1 MQKVGAEM
9 SDIRKIIDQ
18 GLKFYRKLRND
29 ENGRYRS
36 WEYCYKIFY
45 DAHNSTI
52 VDDEFTDYLCL
63 HLSFYL
69 ASWGMYRGSS
79 FLLQRDYKVHK
90 PIIKILLDDKYN
102 SLWGIEIDKYKNLEN
117 QEKLKDLVDKIKK
130 VYNEIRLSV
139 KESIPKNELSDTL
152 VTKVLMGTL
161 GCVPAYDRYF
171 IAGIRNK
178 KVASGSFSIKS
189 ILELVDFYNKYYEE
203 FESAR
208 SQMTTNGLKYPQ
220 MKILDSCFWQVGFD
234 LDENKGLK
242 ISH

>member
-1 MQKVGAEM
+1 M
-9 SDIRKIIDQ
+9 SDIKEIINQ
-18 GLKFYRKLRND
+18 GLKFYNKLRED

-36 WEYCYKIFY
+36 WEYCYKIFH
-45 DAHNSTI
+45 DAHTSNN
-52 VDDEFTDYLCL
+52 VDDDFIDYLCL

-90 PIIKILLDDKYN
+90 PVIKILLEDKYN
-102 SLWGIEIDKYKNLEN
+102 SLWGIEINQYKNIEN
-117 QEKLKDLVDKIKK
+117 QEKLKDLVSRIKE
-130 VYNEIRLSV
+130 VYNEIRLGV
-139 KESIPKNELSDTL
+139 KETIPKNELSDTL

-171 IAGIRNK
+171 ISGVRNEK
-178 KVASGSFSIKS
+178 AASGNFNIRS
-189 ILELVDFYNKYYEE
+189 ILELVEFYNKYYDD
-203 FESAR
+203 FEQAR
-208 SQMTTNGLKYPQ
+208 KQMTVCEMEYPQ

>member
-1 MQKVGAEM
+1 M
-9 SDIRKIIDQ
+9 SDIKEIINQ
-18 GLKFYRKLRND
+18 GLKFYNILRED

-36 WEYCYKIFY
+36 WEYCYKIFH
-45 DAHNSTI
+45 DAHTSNN
-52 VDDEFTDYLCL
+52 VDDDFIDYLCL

-90 PIIKILLDDKYN
+90 PVIKILLEDKYN
-102 SLWGIEIDKYKNLEN
+102 SLWGVEINQYKNIEN
-117 QEKLKDLVDKIKK
+117 QEKLKDLVSRIKEA
-130 VYNEIRLSV
+130 YNEIRLRV
-139 KESIPKNELSDTL
+139 KESVPKNELSDTL

-171 IAGIRNK
+171 VSGVRNEK
-178 KVASGSFSIKS
+178 AASGNFNIKS
-189 ILELVDFYNKYYEE
+189 ILELVDFYNEYYEE
-203 FESAR
+203 FENAR
-208 SQMTTNGLKYPQ
+208 SQMTVNGMEYPQ

>member
-1 MQKVGAEM
+1 M
-9 SDIRKIIDQ
+9 SDIKKIINQ
-18 GLKFYRKLRND
+18 GLKFYNKLRED

-36 WEYCYKIFY
+36 WEYCYKIFH
-45 DAHNSTI
+45 DAHISDK
-52 VDDEFTDYLCL
+52 VDNDFIDYLCL

-90 PIIKILLDDKYN
+90 PVIEELLKDEYD
-102 SLWGIEIDKYKNLEN
+102 SLWGITVNEYKNIQN
-117 QEKLKDLVDKIKK
+117 QHKLEKLVKKIKEI
-130 VYNEIRLSV
+130 YNEIRLSV
-139 KESIPKNELSDTL
+139 KEIIPKNELSNTL

-171 IAGIRNK
+171 ISGIRNEK
-178 KVASGSFSIKS
+178 AASGNFNIKS
-189 ILELVDFYNKYYEE
+189 ILELVDFYNQYYNE

-208 SQMTTNGLKYPQ
+208 SQMTINGMEYPQ
-220 MKILDSCFWQVGFD
+220 MKIIDSCFWQVGFE

>member
-1 MQKVGAEM
+1 M
-9 SDIRKIIDQ
+9 SDIKEIINQ
-18 GLKFYRKLRND
+18 GLKFYNKLRED

-36 WEYCYKIFY
+36 WEYCYKIFN
-45 DAHNSTI
+45 DAHISDK
-52 VDDEFTDYLCL
+52 VDNDFIDYLCL

-90 PIIKILLDDKYN
+90 PVIEELLKEEYD
-102 SLWGIEIDKYKNLEN
+102 SLWGIAINEYKIIHN
-117 QEKLKDLVDKIKK
+117 QKKLEKLVKRIKEI
-130 VYNEIRLSV
+130 YNEIRLSV
-139 KESIPKNELSDTL
+139 KETIPKNELSDTL

-171 IAGIRNK
+171 VSGIRNEK
-178 KVASGSFSIKS
+178 AASGNFNIKS
-189 ILELVDFYNKYYEE
+189 ILELVDFYNQYYDD
-203 FESAR
+203 FENAR
-208 SQMTTNGLKYPQ
+208 SQMVVCGMEYPQ
-220 MKILDSCFWQVGFD
+220 MKILDSCFWQIGFD

>member
-1 MQKVGAEM
+1 M
-9 SDIRKIIDQ
+9 SDIKEIINQ
-18 GLKFYRKLRND
+18 GLKFYNKLRED

-36 WEYCYKIFY
+36 WEYCYKIFH
-45 DAHNSTI
+45 DAHVSDN
-52 VDDEFTDYLCL
+52 VDDDFLDYLCL

-90 PIIKILLDDKYN
+90 PVIEVLLENKFD
-102 SLWGIEIDKYKNLEN
+102 SLWGIEINQYKNKDNQDKLE
-117 QEKLKDLVDKIKK
+117 ELVKRIKEI
-130 VYNEIRLSV
+130 YNEIRLGV
-139 KESIPKNELSDTL
+139 KETIPKNDLSDTL

-171 IAGIRNK
+171 ISGVRNEK
-178 KVASGSFSIKS
+178 AASGNFNIRS
-189 ILELVDFYNKYYEE
+189 ILELVEFYNKYYND
-203 FESAR
+203 FEQAR
-208 SQMTTNGLKYPQ
+208 KQMTVFGMEYPQ

>member
-1 MQKVGAEM
+1 M
-9 SDIRKIIDQ
+9 DKI
-18 GLKFYRKLRND
+18 ND
-29 ENGRYRS
+29 TLEEFFEAWKTDDNSRYYS
-36 WEYCYKIFY
+36 WEHCYNFF
-45 DAHNSTI
+45 HNNKTEI
-52 VDDEFTDYLCL
+52 LTDCKLLNTASL
-63 HLSFYL
+63 HLAFYL

-90 PIIKILLDDKYN
+90 PVIKILLEDKYN
-102 SLWGIEIDKYKNLEN
+102 SLWGIEINQYKNIEN
-117 QEKLKDLVDKIKK
+117 QEKLKDLVSRIKE

-171 IAGIRNK
+171 ISGVRNEK
-178 KVASGSFSIKS
+178 AASGNFNIRS
-189 ILELVDFYNKYYEE
+189 ILELVEFYNKYYDD
-203 FESAR
+203 FEQAR
-208 SQMTTNGLKYPQ
+208 KQMMVCGMEYPQ

>member
-1 MQKVGAEM
+1 M
-9 SDIRKIIDQ
+9 SDIKEIINQ
-18 GLKFYRKLRND
+18 GLKFYNKLRED

-36 WEYCYKIFY
+36 WEYCYKIFH
-45 DAHNSTI
+45 DAHTSNN
-52 VDDEFTDYLCL
+52 VDDDFIDCLCL

-90 PIIKILLDDKYN
+90 PVIKILLEDKYS
-102 SLWGIEIDKYKNLEN
+102 SLWGIEINQYKNIEN
-117 QEKLKDLVDKIKK
+117 QEKLKDLVSRIKE

-139 KESIPKNELSDTL
+139 KQSIPKNELSDTL

-171 IAGIRNK
+171 ISGVRNEK
-178 KVASGSFSIKS
+178 AASGNFNIRS
-189 ILELVDFYNKYYEE
+189 ILELVGFYNKYYDD
-203 FESAR
+203 FEQAR
-208 SQMTTNGLKYPQ
+208 KQMMVCGMEYPQ

>member
-1 MQKVGAEM
+1 M
-9 SDIRKIIDQ
+9 SDIKEIINQ
-18 GLKFYRKLRND
+18 GLKFYNKLRED

-36 WEYCYKIFY
+36 WEYCYKIFQN
-45 DAHNSTI
+45 AHVSNNI
-52 VDDEFTDYLCL
+52 DDNFIDYLCL

-90 PIIKILLDDKYN
+90 PIIEILLEEKYN
-102 SLWGIEIDKYKNLEN
+102 SLWGIAINDYKDKEN
-117 QEKLKDLVDKIKK
+117 QDKLIELVKRIKEI
-130 VYNEIRLSV
+130 YNQIRLSV
-139 KESIPKNELSDTL
+139 KESIPKNEVSDTL

-171 IAGIRNK
+171 ISGIRNE
-178 KVASGSFSIKS
+178 KVASGNFNIRS

-203 FESAR
+203 FENAR
-208 SQMTTNGLKYPQ
+208 SQMIVSGMEYPQ
-220 MKILDSCFWQVGFD
+220 MKIIDSCFWQVGFE

>member
-1 MQKVGAEM
+1 
-9 SDIRKIIDQ
+9 
-18 GLKFYRKLRND
+18 
-29 ENGRYRS
+29 
-36 WEYCYKIFY
+36 
-45 DAHNSTI
+45 
-52 VDDEFTDYLCL
+52 
-63 HLSFYL
+63 
-69 ASWGMYRGSS
+69 MYRGSS

-90 PIIKILLDDKYN
+90 PVIKILLEDKYN
-102 SLWGIEIDKYKNLEN
+102 SLWGIEINQYKNIEN
-117 QEKLKDLVDKIKK
+117 QEKLKDLVSRIKE

-171 IAGIRNK
+171 ISGVRNK
-178 KVASGSFSIKS
+178 KAASGNFNIRS
-189 ILELVDFYNKYYEE
+189 ILELVGFYNKYYDD
-203 FESAR
+203 FEQAR
-208 SQMTTNGLKYPQ
+208 KQMMVCGMEYPQ

>member
-1 MQKVGAEM
+1 M
-9 SDIRKIIDQ
+9 SDIKEIINQ
-18 GLKFYRKLRND
+18 GLKFYNKLRED

-36 WEYCYKIFY
+36 WEHCYKIFNN
-45 DAHNSTI
+45 AHISDN
-52 VDDEFTDYLCL
+52 VDNDFIDYLCL

-90 PIIKILLDDKYN
+90 PVIEELLKEEYD
-102 SLWGIEIDKYKNLEN
+102 SLWGIAINEYKIIHN
-117 QEKLKDLVDKIKK
+117 QKKLEKLVKRIKEI
-130 VYNEIRLSV
+130 YNEIRLSV
-139 KESIPKNELSDTL
+139 KETVPKNELSDTL

-171 IAGIRNK
+171 VSGIRNEK
-178 KVASGSFSIKS
+178 AASGNFNIKS
-189 ILELVDFYNKYYEE
+189 ILELVDFYNQYYDD

-208 SQMTTNGLKYPQ
+208 SQMVVCGMEYPQ
-220 MKILDSCFWQVGFD
+220 MKILDSCFWQIGFD
-234 LDENKGLK
+234 LDESKGLK

>member
-1 MQKVGAEM
+1 M
-9 SDIRKIIDQ
+9 SDVKQIINQ
-18 GLKFYRKLRND
+18 GLKFYNKLRED

-36 WEYCYKIFY
+36 WEYCYKIFH
-45 DAHNSTI
+45 DAHISNN
-52 VDDEFTDYLCL
+52 VDEDFIDYLCL

-90 PIIKILLDDKYN
+90 PVIEVLLENKYD
-102 SLWGIEIDKYKNLEN
+102 SLWGIEINKYKNKEN
-117 QEKLKDLVDKIKK
+117 QDKLKDLVRRIKDI
-130 VYNEIRLSV
+130 YNEIRLGV
-139 KESIPKNELSDTL
+139 KETIPKNDLSDTL

-171 IAGIRNK
+171 ISGVRNEK
-178 KVASGSFSIKS
+178 AASGNFNIRS
-189 ILELVDFYNKYYEE
+189 ILELVGFYNKYYDE
-203 FESAR
+203 FEKAR
-208 SQMTTNGLKYPQ
+208 KQMTVCEMEYPQ
-220 MKILDSCFWQVGFD
+220 MKILDSCFWQIGFD

>member
-1 MQKVGAEM
+1 M
-9 SDIRKIIDQ
+9 SDIKEIINQ
-18 GLKFYRKLRND
+18 GLKFYNKLRED

-36 WEYCYKIFY
+36 WEYSYKIFH
-45 DAHNSTI
+45 DAHTSNN
-52 VDDEFTDYLCL
+52 VDDDFIDFLCL

-90 PIIKILLDDKYN
+90 PVIKILLEDKYN
-102 SLWGIEIDKYKNLEN
+102 SLWGIEINQYKNIEN
-117 QEKLKDLVDKIKK
+117 QEKLKDLVSRIKE

-171 IAGIRNK
+171 ISGVRNEK
-178 KVASGSFSIKS
+178 AASGNFNIRS
-189 ILELVDFYNKYYEE
+189 ILELVEFYNKYYDD
-203 FESAR
+203 FEQAR
-208 SQMTTNGLKYPQ
+208 KQMIVCGMEYPQ

>member
-1 MQKVGAEM
+1 M
-9 SDIRKIIDQ
+9 SDIKEIINQ
-18 GLKFYRKLRND
+18 GLKFYNKLRED

-36 WEYCYKIFY
+36 WEYCYKIFN
-45 DAHNSTI
+45 DAHISDQ
-52 VDDEFTDYLCL
+52 VDNDFIDYLCL

-90 PIIKILLDDKYN
+90 PVIEELLKEEYD
-102 SLWGIEIDKYKNLEN
+102 SLWGIAINEYKIIEN
-117 QEKLKDLVDKIKK
+117 QQKLEKLVKNIKK
-130 VYNEIRLSV
+130 IYNEIRLSV
-139 KESIPKNELSDTL
+139 KETIPKNELSDTL

-171 IAGIRNK
+171 VSGIRNEK
-178 KVASGSFSIKS
+178 AASGNFNIKS
-189 ILELVDFYNKYYEE
+189 ILELVDFYNQYYDD
-203 FESAR
+203 FENAR
-208 SQMTTNGLKYPQ
+208 SRMVVCGMEYPQ
-220 MKILDSCFWQVGFD
+220 MKILDSCFWQIGFD

>member
-1 MQKVGAEM
+1 M
-9 SDIRKIIDQ
+9 SDIKEIINQ
-18 GLKFYRKLRND
+18 GLKFYNKLRED

-36 WEYCYKIFY
+36 WEYCYKIFH
-45 DAHNSTI
+45 DAHTSNN
-52 VDDEFTDYLCL
+52 VDDDFIDYLCL

-90 PIIKILLDDKYN
+90 PVIKILLEDKYN
-102 SLWGIEIDKYKNLEN
+102 LLWGIEINQYKNIEN
-117 QEKLKDLVDKIKK
+117 QEKLKDLVSRIKE

-171 IAGIRNK
+171 ISGVRNEK
-178 KVASGSFSIKS
+178 AASGNFNIRS
-189 ILELVDFYNKYYEE
+189 ILELVEFYNKYYDD
-203 FESAR
+203 FEQAR
-208 SQMTTNGLKYPQ
+208 KQMMVCGMEYPQ